1 MAQDMMTSREAAD
14 YLRLGV
20 DTLKRKAR
28 AGDVPAA
35 KTGRKW
41 LFRKADL
48 DAWLG
53 QGGLLPERL
62 VNQWLIESS
71 EEILRTTPRDQFLS
85 IEEVKAKLG
94 L

>member
-1 MAQDMMTSREAAD
+1 MAQEIMTSREAAE

-28 AGDVPAA
+28 EGEVPAA

-41 LFRKADL
+41 VFRKADL
-48 DAWLG
+48 DAWLAR
-53 QGGLLPERL
+53 GGLLPERL
-62 VNQWLIESS
+62 VDQWLIESS
-71 EEILRTTPRDQFLS
+71 EEIMRTTPRDQFIPLER
-85 IEEVKAKLG
+85 IKAKLG